1 MEQHNKYQYRFL
13 NYRHYDRFRE
23 DLQNGLIDDK
33 SIVFVQDPNKLRIW
47 ARGQEYVC
55 DDVSSD
61 IQTLNSNLNNS
72 LSTLAD
78 LDTRVTSLTSIV
90 NLLQSIQVDTPVG
103 EDDTTLADVLSDLQA
118 QIDDL
123 YTLMN
128 GQQPDT
134 PQPQPTPSTGGT
146 YSSQIRSLNERVTNL
161 EKDAHKVRTMRES
174 SYQSLVEQGRVDPVV
189 YYFTYE
195 GEENVWE
202 FGDEFPVI
210 FENDQWGFGDKL
222 PAIFRSNWAFGGT
235 FPIKLK

>member
-55 DDVSSD
+55 DDVSSN
-61 IQTLNSNLNNS
+61 IQTLEGS
-72 LSTLAD
+72 LSTLDSRIVD
-78 LDTRVTSLTSIV
+78 LEAAVSLLSSIEG
-90 NLLQSIQVDTPVG
+90 N
-103 EDDTTLADVLSDLQA
+103 TTLIDVLADLQA
-118 QIDDL
+118 QIQDL
-123 YTLMN
+123 YAMID
-128 GQQPDT
+128 GEQPDT
-134 PQPQPTPSTGGT
+134 PSPQPTPSTGGT
-146 YSSQIRSLNERVTNL
+146 YSSQIRNLNERVTTL
-161 EKDAHKVRTMRES
+161 EENAHKVRTMRES
-174 SYQSLVEQGRVDPVV
+174 TYQSLVQAGTVDPAV
-189 YYFTYE
+189 YYFTYD
-195 GEENVWE
+195 GEEHVWE